1 MTASPARTLVSSL
14 VIAALFVVGG
24 GSRAAA
30 APQQADPQAA
40 AAQPP
45 DPQAAQTA
53 PSDRAVDP
61 AQPDFTLIALPT
73 TLRMPKFASAFRVTH
88 RFNRPLGDGDFG
100 DLVEDAF
107 GLDGGAQIGLEY
119 RFGIWSGTQVGIH
132 RTNDKTIE
140 FFLQH
145 QVVRQ
150 NDSRPVGIDA
160 IATIEGT
167 NNFRDSYSPALGAV
181 VSRTLGRYGALYAE
195 PIWINNSNP
204 EPSEIADDNDTFI
217 VGLGARIRV
226 RPSVYLVVEGAPRF
240 GYEEGKPYLSFALE
254 KRAGGHAFQVNFSNG
269 FGTTMAQIA
278 RGGIDYE
285 NWFLGFNI
293 SRKFF

>member
-1 MTASPARTLVSSL
+1 MTASPARTFVTSL
-14 VIAALFVVGG
+14 AMTALLTVAA
-24 GSRAAA
+24 SHHAIA
-30 APQQADPQAA
+30 APQQAEPQAA
-40 AAQPP
+40 TAQQP
-45 DPQAAQTA
+45 DPQASPTA

-61 AQPDFTLIALPT
+61 SQPDFTLVALPT

-88 RFNRPLGDGDFG
+88 RFNRPLGQGDFG

-145 QVVRQ
+145 QVWRQ
-150 NDSRPVGIDA
+150 NDRVPVGIDA
-160 IATIEGT
+160 IGAIEGT
-167 NNFRDSYSPALGAV
+167 DNFRDSYSPALGAV
-181 VSRTLGRYGALYAE
+181 ISRTLGRFGALYAS
-195 PIWINNSNP
+195 PIWVNNSNP
-204 EPSEIADDNDTFI
+204 DPSELADDNDTFM
-217 VGLGARIRV
+217 VGLGARLRV
-226 RPSVYLVVEGAPRF
+226 RPSVYVIVEGAPRF
-240 GYEEGKPYLSFALE
+240 GYEEGKPHLSFALE

-269 FGTTMAQIA
+269 FGTTLAQVA
-278 RGGIDYE
+278 RGGVDYD

>member
-1 MTASPARTLVSSL
+1 MTASPVRTLISSL
-14 VIAALFVVGG
+14 IVILFVFAGHA
-24 GSRAAA
+24 RAAA
-30 APQQADPQAA
+30 APPQSEPQAA
-40 AAQPP
+40 AAQQP
-45 DPQAAQTA
+45 DPQASQTA
-53 PSDRAVDP
+53 PGDRAVDP
-61 AQPDFTLIALPT
+61 SQPDFTLIALPT

-145 QVVRQ
+145 QVFRQ
-150 NDSRPVGIDA
+150 NDRIPVGIDA
-160 IATIEGT
+160 LAAIEGT
-167 NNFRDSYSPALGAV
+167 NNFRDSHSPALGAV
-181 VSRTLGRYGALYAE
+181 VSRTLGRFGAVYAS
-195 PIWINNSNP
+195 PIWVNNSNP
-204 EPSEIADDNDTFI
+204 DLIEFVDDNDTFM
-217 VGLGARIRV
+217 VGLGARLRV
-226 RPSVYLVVEGAPRF
+226 RPSVYVLVEGAPRF
-240 GYEEGKPYLSFALE
+240 GYKEGKPHLSFALE

-269 FGTTMAQIA
+269 FGTTLAQVA
-278 RGGIDYE
+278 RGGIDYD